1 MTSLFTEWTNGYPE
15 QVFGYIGEFVFLR
28 LCSYF
33 CLLSALAH
41 ALTFIMPHRYESD
54 LRKSIN
60 RFRWYE
66 YSVSSSLM
74 IVITFWAW
82 GNLDWVQLSGC
93 FLINMLMCFF
103 GDLHEVMNAGKK
115 PEDVDWTA
123 FKYGCF
129 AGIIPWLI
137 LIFQVARF
145 IVIYWNYLN
154 YVPKVFWGLLYTYF
168 ALF

>member
-1 MTSLFTEWTNGYPE
+1 
-15 QVFGYIGEFVFLR
+15 
-28 LCSYF
+28 
-33 CLLSALAH
+33 
-41 ALTFIMPHRYESD
+41 
-54 LRKSIN
+54 
-60 RFRWYE
+60 
-66 YSVSSSLM
+66 M

-82 GNLDWVQLSGC
+82 GNLDWVQISGC

-115 PEDVDWTA
+115 PQDVDWTA

-137 LIFQVARF
+137 LIFQVGRF